1 LKLTN
6 APNQAAKWRIYT
18 IRLFTIA
25 SCIRDYSRS
34 KYVQNNRN
42 NNQSNMLNLYL
53 MVHKTPFFSPASTG
67 KGNLQEY
74 ILRVPSPANANS
86 SHSAVMK
93 TLMI

>member
-1 LKLTN
+1 
-6 APNQAAKWRIYT
+6 
-18 IRLFTIA
+18 
-25 SCIRDYSRS
+25 
-34 KYVQNNRN
+34 
-42 NNQSNMLNLYL
+42 MLNLYL